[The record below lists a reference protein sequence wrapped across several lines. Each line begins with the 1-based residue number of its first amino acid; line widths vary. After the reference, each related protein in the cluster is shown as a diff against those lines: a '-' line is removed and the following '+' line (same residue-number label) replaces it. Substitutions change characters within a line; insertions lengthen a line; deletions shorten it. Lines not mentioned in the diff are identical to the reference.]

1 MNLTSIQ
8 ASLLLQLLPGIGD
21 ITAKKLV
28 DHCGSAQSVLNEK
41 RSNLLKIKGIGT
53 FHLINMSLIL
63 MR

>member
-41 RSNLLKIKGIGT
+41 RSNLLKI
-53 FHLINMSLIL
+53 
-63 MR
+63 